1 MVTIL
6 VCGST
11 PSGTRRPVWT
21 AYMLP
26 PARPPGLRWLQA
38 RAAAPGIEPHII
50 FMLLILPFQNIKIA
64 LHPTL
69 SNSTINKSGGWFR
82 IPSPIFET
90 GRRTNGEFSSLHP
103 LNYRYQTT
111 ACLNSC
117 NARYLVMLF
126 THMPKP
132 RSLRQV
138 FSGAIL
144 LLLVSRI
151 PVATSW
157 PTAGRKFATNT
168 SFQIHCL

>member
-1 MVTIL
+1 
-6 VCGST
+6 
-11 PSGTRRPVWT
+11 
-21 AYMLP
+21 MLP

-69 SNSTINKSGGWFR
+69 SNSTINKNGGWFR

-126 THMPKP
+126 THAEAEILKASFLGSYSSSPGVAHSSSHIMAHGWPEV
-132 RSLRQV
+132 RHQYQFSNSL
-138 FSGAIL
+138 SMKLYLI
-144 LLLVSRI
+144 SH
-151 PVATSW
+151 TS
-157 PTAGRKFATNT
+157 TA
-168 SFQIHCL
+168 